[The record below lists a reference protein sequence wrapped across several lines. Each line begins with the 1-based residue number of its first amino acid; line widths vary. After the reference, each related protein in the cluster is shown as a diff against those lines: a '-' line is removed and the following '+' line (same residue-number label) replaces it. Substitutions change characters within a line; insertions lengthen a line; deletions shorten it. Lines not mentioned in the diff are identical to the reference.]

1 MAYSRATLQRIG
13 SQNRNGPSL
22 FAYADTGSALT
33 TIDGSGYFN
42 DAADIL
48 KVGDVIFV
56 TASSSTFGIQV
67 VRTNTRD
74 LTASPPV
81 RGVVDTSN
89 AVALGSI
96 NSD

>member
-1 MAYSRATLQRIG
+1 MSYDRNKLQRIG
-13 SQNRNGPSL
+13 PQNRNGPSL
-22 FAYADTGSALT
+22 FSYSDTGAALT

-48 KVGDVIFV
+48 NVGDVIFI

-67 VRTNTRD
+67 VRSNTRD

-81 RGVVDTSN
+81 AGVVDTSN
-89 AVALGSI
+89 AVALGSV